1 MWILIK
7 SLKGFVESGCYKE
20 YFLKREESEEIERK
34 DKEIKG
40 QCKRFWCEKL

>member
-7 SLKGFVESGCYKE
+7 SLKGLVESGWYKE
-20 YFLKREESEEIERK
+20 YFLKREESKEIGRK

-40 QCKRFWCEKL
+40 QCKRLCYEKL

>member
-7 SLKGFVESGCYKE
+7 SLKGFVESDWYKE
-20 YFLKREESEEIERK
+20 YFLKREECEEIGRK

-40 QCKRFWCEKL
+40 QCIRFWYEKL